1 LRRGRPPD
9 GASPPWGLV
18 RPRRY
23 DVVCK
28 MVEPDLNLL
37 TALEVLLSE
46 GTVAGAARKLGLSSS
61 AMSRTLARLRA
72 ATGDPLLVRAGRGLV
87 PTPHAKELR
96 DRVQNLSRE
105 VRAVLRP
112 ARDALD
118 IRTVEQ
124 TFTIRTNDGFVEAFA
139 AWLVS
144 AVAAAAPGVRLRFA
158 AKADK
163 DVGALREGLVDLE
176 IGVLGAT
183 GPEVRLQ
190 TLFRDRF
197 IGVVR
202 EGHPL
207 LAEGEVTPERYA
219 ACGHVVASR
228 RGRPTGPVDEALA
241 ALGLARTVIAVVP
254 GFRAALSVARA
265 SDLVALLTAS
275 FLDTAWKDEPPDGR
289 RGVQSFALPVST
301 PPIVVSQMWHPRFDA
316 DRVHRWFRGV
326 VHRVCQEQSATQFAA
341 LPRSN
346 RKLVAAARQ
355 KLTGL

>member
-1 LRRGRPPD
+1 
-9 GASPPWGLV
+9 
-18 RPRRY
+18 
-23 DVVCK
+23 

-37 TALEVLLSE
+37 TALDVLLCE
-46 GTVAGAARKLGLSSS
+46 GTVAGAARRLGLSSS

-72 ATGDPLLVRAGRGLV
+72 ATGDPLLVRAGRALV
-87 PTPHAKELR
+87 PTPRAKELR
-96 DRVQNLSRE
+96 ERVQNLSRE

-139 AWLVS
+139 ARLVS
-144 AVAAAAPGVRLRFA
+144 AVAVAAPGVRLRFA

-163 DVGALREGLVDLE
+163 DVRALREGLVDLE

-183 GPEVRLQ
+183 GPEVRVQ

-207 LAEGEVTPERYA
+207 LGEGKVTPENYA
-219 ACGHVVASR
+219 ACSHVVASR

-241 ALGLARTVIAVVP
+241 GAVVP
-254 GFRAALSVARA
+254 GFRAALSVASA

-275 FLDTAWKDEPPDGR
+275 FLDTALKDEPLGGR
-289 RGVQSFALPVST
+289 GGVQSFALPVPT
-301 PPIVVSQMWHPRFDA
+301 PPIVVSQMWHPRLDA
-316 DRVHRWFRGV
+316 DRVHRWLRSV
-326 VHRVCQEQSATQFAA
+326 VHGVCQEENPTQAA
-341 LPRSN
+341 GRKQIRSL
-346 RKLVAAARQ
+346 RR
-355 KLTGL
+355 